1 MKLVVRASVAVF
13 AVAAV
18 VALGYVVFE
27 KQMTG
32 GFVQAA
38 SLEVGKPL
46 PDFTLTDSTGKQHK
60 LADYKGKI
68 LVVNF
73 SSPNCP
79 FSKGADAAINALA
92 EKYKDKDVAF
102 LGIDSNKN
110 VTVEDLN
117 KHIAASKQPYPIA
130 KDPENKYA
138 DAVGAKVTPELFI
151 VGKDGNVAYHG
162 APDNRTSPDGEPTE
176 QYADAALKA
185 LTEGKAVEKTEV
197 AAWGCGIKR
206 VK

>member
-1 MKLVVRASVAVF
+1 MMKLVIRMSVAVL
-13 AVAAV
+13 AVAATLS
-18 VALGYVVFE
+18 LGYVVLE
-27 KQMTG
+27 KELG
-32 GFVQAA
+32 LGKAYAA
-38 SLEVGKPL
+38 ALEIGKPL
-46 PDFTLTDSTGKQHK
+46 PDFALTDSTGKEHK
-60 LADYKGKI
+60 LADYKGKV
-68 LVVNF
+68 LVINF

-92 EKYKDKDVAF
+92 EKYKDAAF

-110 VTVEDLN
+110 VTADDLN

-151 VGKDGNVAYHG
+151 VGKDGNLAYHG

-185 LTEGKAVEKTEV
+185 LSEGKPVEKTEV
-197 AAWGCGIKR
+197 SAWGCGIKR

>member
-1 MKLVVRASVAVF
+1 MKLAIRASVALF

-46 PDFTLTDSTGKQHK
+46 PDFTLTDSTGKEHK
-60 LADYKGKI
+60 LADYKGKV
-68 LVVNF
+68 LVINF

-92 EKYKDKDVAF
+92 EKYKDAAF

-110 VTVEDLN
+110 VTADDLN
-117 KHIAASKQPYPIA
+117 KHIAASKQPYPIV

-138 DAVGAKVTPELFI
+138 DALGAKVTPELFI

-162 APDNRTSPDGEPTE
+162 APDNRTSPDSEPTE
-176 QYADAALKA
+176 KYADAALQA
-185 LTEGKAVEKTEV
+185 MTEGKPIEKTEV

-206 VK
+206 IK

>member
-1 MKLVVRASVAVF
+1 MMKLVIRMSVAVL
-13 AVAAV
+13 AVAATLS
-18 VALGYVVFE
+18 LGYVVLDKE
-27 KQMTG
+27 LGLGKAY
-32 GFVQAA
+32 AA
-38 SLEVGKPL
+38 ALEIGKPL
-46 PDFTLTDSTGKQHK
+46 PDFALTDSTGKEHK
-60 LADYKGKI
+60 LADYKGKV
-68 LVVNF
+68 LVINF

-92 EKYKDKDVAF
+92 EKYKDAAF

-110 VTVEDLN
+110 VTADDLN

-151 VGKDGNVAYHG
+151 VGKDGNLAYHG

-185 LTEGKAVEKTEV
+185 LSEGKPVEKTEV
-197 AAWGCGIKR
+197 SAWGCGIKR

>member
-1 MKLVVRASVAVF
+1 MMKLVIRMSVAVL
-13 AVAAV
+13 AVAATLS
-18 VALGYVVFE
+18 LGYVVLE
-27 KQMTG
+27 KELG
-32 GFVQAA
+32 LGKAYAA
-38 SLEVGKPL
+38 ALEIGKPL
-46 PDFTLTDSTGKQHK
+46 PDFALTDSTGKEHK
-60 LADYKGKI
+60 LADYKGKV
-68 LVVNF
+68 LVINF

-79 FSKGADAAINALA
+79 FSKGADTAINALA
-92 EKYKDKDVAF
+92 EKYKDAAF

-110 VTVEDLN
+110 VTADDLN

-151 VGKDGNVAYHG
+151 VGKDGNLAYHG

-185 LTEGKAVEKTEV
+185 LSEGKPVEKTEV
-197 AAWGCGIKR
+197 SAWGCGIKR

>member
-1 MKLVVRASVAVF
+1 MMKLVTRMSVAVL
-13 AVAAV
+13 AVAATLS
-18 VALGYVVFE
+18 LGYVVLE
-27 KQMTG
+27 KELG
-32 GFVQAA
+32 LGKAYAA
-38 SLEVGKPL
+38 ALEIGKPL
-46 PDFTLTDSTGKQHK
+46 PDFALTDSTGKEHK
-60 LADYKGKI
+60 LADYKGKV
-68 LVVNF
+68 LVINF

-92 EKYKDKDVAF
+92 EKYKDAAF

-110 VTVEDLN
+110 VTADDLN

-151 VGKDGNVAYHG
+151 VGKDGNLAYHG

-185 LTEGKAVEKTEV
+185 LSEGKPVEKTEV
-197 AAWGCGIKR
+197 SAWGCGIKR